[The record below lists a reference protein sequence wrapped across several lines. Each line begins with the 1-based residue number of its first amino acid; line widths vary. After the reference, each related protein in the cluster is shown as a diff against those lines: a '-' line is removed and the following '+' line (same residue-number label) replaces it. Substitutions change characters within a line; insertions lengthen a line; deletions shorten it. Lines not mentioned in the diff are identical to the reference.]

1 MISRATWI
9 LIAGLGLGGCA
20 STGAVPS
27 PFPKP
32 GSATPSPSRD
42 PGITPSF
49 TDGYAVAGTALAL
62 KGAPYRHGGSD
73 LSGFD
78 CSGLVQYVFS
88 QLGVALP
95 RSVDELIRVGTS
107 VNHDDIQSGD
117 LLFFAVRSFGAS
129 HVGIAIG
136 GDEFVHA
143 PTAGAHVRVERF
155 SSDYWA
161 SRFVGARRLR

>member
-1 MISRATWI
+1 MALRATWV
-9 LIAGLGLGGCA
+9 LIAGLALGGCA

-27 PFPKP
+27 PFPRP
-32 GSATPSPSRD
+32 GSASPSPSTD
-42 PGITPSF
+42 PSVTPSS

-62 KGAPYRHGGSD
+62 QGAPYRNGGSD

-88 QLGVALP
+88 QHGVALP
-95 RSVDELIRVGTS
+95 RSVDELVRVGTS

-117 LLFFAVRSFGAS
+117 LLFFAVRSVGAS

-143 PTAGAHVRVERF
+143 PKAGAHVRTERF

-161 SRFVGARRLR
+161 PRFVGARRLM